1 MRGDPVKTGSSTKR
15 ESTMKGLYFVTDRG
29 LCGAKPL
36 TDVVLQAI
44 RGGAVCVQLREKDVS
59 TRFFVEE
66 ARRIK
71 ALMAPFRVP
80 LIINDRLDV
89 ALAVDADGV
98 HVGQSD
104 MPYDIARKL
113 MGPKAIIGLSVE
125 TWEDVERA
133 QGLDC
138 DYLGVS
144 PVFAT
149 PTKTDTK
156 EPWGLEGLARIR
168 AFSRHPLVGIGGL
181 NAENA
186 EAVVMAGADGVAVVS
201 AICAVADPY
210 AASRELSHI
219 ITSALARRSDYGPE
233 A

>member
-1 MRGDPVKTGSSTKR
+1 MAN
-15 ESTMKGLYFVTDRG
+15 TMKGLYFVTDRG
-29 LCGAKPL
+29 LCGGKPL
-36 TDVVLQAI
+36 AEVVLQAV
-44 RGGAVCVQLREKDVS
+44 RGGAACIQLREKSVS

-66 ARRIK
+66 AGRIK
-71 ALMAPFRVP
+71 GLLTPFKIP

-89 ALAVDADGV
+89 ALAVGADGV
-98 HVGQSD
+98 HVGQED
-104 MPYDIARKL
+104 MPYETARRL

-133 QGLDC
+133 ESLDC

-156 EPWGLEGLARIR
+156 EPWGLMGLAKIR

-181 NAENA
+181 NAGNA

-201 AICAVADPY
+201 AICASPDPFV
-210 AASRELSHI
+210 ASRELDDI
-219 ITSALARRSDYGPE
+219 IRTALTHRKLKP
-233 A
+233 